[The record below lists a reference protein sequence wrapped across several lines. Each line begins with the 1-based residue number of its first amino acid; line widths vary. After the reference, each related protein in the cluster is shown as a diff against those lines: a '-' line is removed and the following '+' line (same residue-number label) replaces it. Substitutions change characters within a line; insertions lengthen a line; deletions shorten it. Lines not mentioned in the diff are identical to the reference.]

1 MKENT
6 YPAMPTTAEVE
17 AENKHIAHLQLKHDE
32 LKKEATVDCQPINQ
46 KNLNLNDFNKTA
58 LEVKWLNYR
67 SDYVRM
73 AQKHRAFLKAMYRE
87 LYEFYTFDYN
97 LKLSKEQIQ
106 TFIETDERY
115 SQILDRALVLE
126 NIVDYCSDILDK
138 LKNKGFEIKNY
149 IDYNKWIKGYVD

>member
-1 MKENT
+1 MKEDT
-6 YPAMPTTAEVE
+6 YPDMPTSAEVA
-17 AENKHIAHLQLKHDE
+17 AETKHIAFLQSKHDE
-32 LKKEATVDCQPINQ
+32 LKVEAAKDCKPINQ
-46 KNLNLNDFNKTA
+46 ANLNLNDFNKTA

-67 SDYVRM
+67 ADYVRM
-73 AQKHRAFLKAMYRE
+73 AQQHRAFLKAMYRE

-97 LKLSKEQIQ
+97 LKLGKEQLQ

-149 IDYNKWIKGYVD
+149 IDYNKWIKGFGD